1 MTNMRNAASAL
12 VVSSSIIGFLT
23 ILLMVPTSGVFADD
37 LINPKP
43 NNIPTW
49 GPTWCDNKITYRI
62 DNISK
67 LLPVIQMAMEK
78 GVTEW
83 ARHAPTNPSGE
94 PLQLDKADPG
104 TTPDIILKYKKGG
117 GRVQGHALQQNDGVC
132 FTQVK
137 ITVSGKAFGSDS
149 SAAQVQSIAM
159 QEVGHGLGLLHSDNK
174 KDVMYGLVQS
184 NPNVLLSECD
194 IAAWELVMKWY
205 VDGDDPYAPG
215 SETVTCEDAG
225 TGGGGGT
232 DQTATYATVQ
242 YKSKG
247 GRMAVTVTLLDE
259 KDGNN
264 VNVPGIEVKIKL
276 SGDNGSSYTGT
287 KTTDD
292 SGNAKWNFVG
302 VKAGTYTT
310 VVLEVDGES
319 WTSVQTKFNSH
330 TK

>member
-1 MTNMRNAASAL
+1 LNKKIRN
-12 VVSSSIIGFLT
+12 SSIIGFLT

-37 LINPKP
+37 LINPEP

-49 GPTWCDNKITYRI
+49 GPTWCDNIITYRI

-67 LLPVIQMAMEK
+67 LSPAIQDAMKE

-83 ARHAPTNPSGE
+83 ADHAPTNGVSPIILE
-94 PLQLDKADPG
+94 VADPG

-117 GRVQGHALQQNDGVC
+117 GKVQGHALQQNDGVC

-137 ITVSGKAFGSDS
+137 INVSGKAFGSDS
-149 SAAQVQSIAM
+149 SAAQVKSIAM
-159 QEVGHGLGLLHSDNK
+159 QEVGHGLGLLHSDNPN
-174 KDVMYGLVQS
+174 DVMFGTVQS
-184 NPNVLLSECD
+184 TPNATLSICD
-194 IAAWELVMKWY
+194 IEAWNLVMKWY
-205 VDGDDPYAPG
+205 VIGKPSSEAFAPG
-215 SETVTCEDAG
+215 SQTVTCGDAG

-242 YKSKG
+242 YQSKG

-287 KTTDD
+287 KTTND

-302 VKAGTYTT
+302 VHAGTYTT
-310 VVLEVDGES
+310 VVLEVDGVS
-319 WTSVQTKFNSH
+319 WTSEQTKSNSH